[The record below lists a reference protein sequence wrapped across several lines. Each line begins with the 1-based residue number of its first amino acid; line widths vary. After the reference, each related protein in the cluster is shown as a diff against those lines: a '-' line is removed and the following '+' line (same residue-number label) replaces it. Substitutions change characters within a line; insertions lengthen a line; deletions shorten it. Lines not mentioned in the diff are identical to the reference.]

1 MLDIIKQRTIKFSGV
16 LTIIVSLIVWMI
28 AYSAEIANP
37 ILIFRLIGLTTG
49 YFILALISE
58 DYRGLGEMFSRIWD
72 INQTDGISDDEKLN
86 LIRNFLEAEV
96 VKWNKYWSLYQTISK
111 QKDIKDYPQFI
122 VAILKEY
129 TLRIIK
135 GEVNV
140 YQAGWI
146 FAYLAH
152 TLIMT
157 ANIFEIPIPIDIL
170 VSIGI
175 MFIILFAS
183 RSIVGF
189 GKFMTEFFKAVVGE
203 SETQIKARLKLAENL
218 IITGSKSYYFIS
230 IKREQKL
237 KKEQLNE
244 IEKISSIKDRLSYNG
259 DT

>member
-1 MLDIIKQRTIKFSGV
+1 MLEIVKQRTIKFSGV
-16 LTIIVSLIVWMI
+16 LTIIFSLIVWMI
-28 AYSAEIANP
+28 AYAAEIANP
-37 ILIFRLIGLTTG
+37 ILIMRLIGLTSG

-72 INQTDGISDDEKLN
+72 INQTDGIADDEKLN

-96 VKWNKYWSLYQTISK
+96 VKWNKYWNLYQSISQ
-111 QKDIKDYPQFI
+111 QKKIKDYPEFI
-122 VAILKEY
+122 KSVLKEY

-140 YQAGWI
+140 QQAGWI

-152 TLIMT
+152 TLIMS
-157 ANIFEIPIPIDIL
+157 ANIFDIPIPIDIL
-170 VSIGI
+170 VSIGL

-183 RSIVGF
+183 GSIVGF

-203 SETQIKARLKLAENL
+203 SEKQIKAILKLTEDL
-218 IITGSKSYYFIS
+218 IITGSKSYYFIT

-244 IEKISSIKDRLSYNG
+244 LEKINTIKDRLTING
-259 DT
+259 D